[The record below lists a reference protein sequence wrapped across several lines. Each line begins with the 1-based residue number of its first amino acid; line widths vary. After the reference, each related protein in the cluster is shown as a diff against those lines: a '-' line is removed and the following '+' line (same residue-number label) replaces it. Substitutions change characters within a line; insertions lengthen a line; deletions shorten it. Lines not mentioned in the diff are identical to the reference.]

1 MQVSSFHQKYYITY
15 KVLRN
20 PPAFITTLLAWVPE
34 SDVLRYFD
42 HNITKEESEQLKFF
56 NNGVNILYTKAELER
71 MCCDLKIY
79 VASNTSKHEFVKC
92 FSERNN
98 ETPPELPIL
107 YNGSL
112 QSVPSTI
119 PLISKLSVR
128 VFRAVLHTHGL
139 LSCGNELAIKVYL
152 LKKEN

>member
-1 MQVSSFHQKYYITY
+1 MNN
-15 KVLRN
+15 LRM
-20 PPAFITTLLAWVPE
+20 I
-34 SDVLRYFD
+34 
-42 HNITKEESEQLKFF
+42 KFF
-56 NNGVNILYTKAELER
+56 NNGVNIPYTKAELER
-71 MCCDLKIY
+71 MCCDLKIS
-79 VASNTSKHEFVKC
+79 VASNTSKHELVKC
-92 FSERNN
+92 ISERNN

-128 VFRAVLHTHGL
+128 VLRAVLHTHGL
-139 LSCGNELAIKVYL
+139 LSCGNKDEIAIRVYL